1 MREIYEKY
9 YTVRL
14 YSCPDLHFAPSI
26 INIPGEYDTEEEA
39 RAAAEPEFQK
49 TVSYNE
55 RGESYSWFEVQVLE
69 HYKKRKTGKWI
80 IDKKSICAG
89 TFLELECHCSECGL
103 RRHFIGWNFTNYCS
117 HCGAKL
123 EVYDE
128 K

>member
-26 INIPGEYDTEEEA
+26 IDIPGEYDTKEEA

-69 HYKKRKTGKWI
+69 HYKKRKTGKWKP
-80 IDKKSICAG
+80 IDLTFGRCFYYCTACEETVQEPICEG
-89 TFLELECHCSECGL
+89 TLYFK
-103 RRHFIGWNFTNYCS
+103 YCP
-117 HCGAKL
+117 HCGAKM
-123 EVYDE
+123 EVDDE
-128 K
+128 E